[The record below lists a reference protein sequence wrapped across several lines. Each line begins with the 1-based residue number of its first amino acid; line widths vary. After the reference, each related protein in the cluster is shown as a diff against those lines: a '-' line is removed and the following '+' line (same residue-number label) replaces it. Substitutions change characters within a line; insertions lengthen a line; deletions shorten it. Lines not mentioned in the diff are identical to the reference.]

1 MVKILSMF
9 MTTLATVGPIVQAGP
24 CTPGLKYCGFTLKN
38 YDYPGAENLKENT
51 LYICNSNGSVTR
63 SGLCPIGCSHE
74 GAGKSDSCKWHWLI

>member
-51 LYICNSNGSVTR
+51 LYICNSNGSMYIVEQAAGR
-63 SGLCPIGCSHE
+63 SKGLSNWPQDNKILVGI
-74 GAGKSDSCKWHWLI
+74 D

>member
-38 YDYPGAENLKENT
+38 YDRDYAPSAAVMKAQANLIAANGIGYYRYPIQKA
-51 LYICNSNGSVTR
+51 
-63 SGLCPIGCSHE
+63 
-74 GAGKSDSCKWHWLI
+74 